1 MSDRILIVDD
11 DDNIQILLA
20 RLLTLEGIENVDVV
34 SSGLEA
40 GGVPRV
46 DETVTRI
53 LGREYARSRRL
64 AGL

>member
-34 SSGLEA
+34 SSGLE
-40 GGVPRV
+40 GN
-46 DETVTRI
+46 
-53 LGREYARSRRL
+53 
-64 AGL
+64 